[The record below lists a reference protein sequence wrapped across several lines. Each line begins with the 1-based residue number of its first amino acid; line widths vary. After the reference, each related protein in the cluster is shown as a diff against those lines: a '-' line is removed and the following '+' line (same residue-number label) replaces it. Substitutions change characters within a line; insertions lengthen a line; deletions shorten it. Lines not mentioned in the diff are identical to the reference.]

1 MEPLSYTPMIGTA
14 FAAVRIEL
22 GLRSRTRQPDDPHS
36 WGQQKPRARQAALKK
51 GIADTDAKVEALIRH
66 FLERSRALT
75 HKRLSY
81 LVDLAEVE
89 TVMAI
94 RNEERARRAG
104 RRTRPAQSAGSSR
117 HRPLSGSLSDC
128 GAWDDPDLEEDPW
141 EQDDWDSTDSGPSL
155 AAIMDRADELD
166 EEGPRLDLPALY
178 ALVAAS
184 TPDWLDVDAP
194 PPCVSARFPL
204 SGMRIGDQWE
214 LSPLNLGELL
224 PLLSEISDIPPS
236 ALPAAEDEVLTWL
249 WSDEGARYREPVQQA
264 IWREQARR
272 HVWPDLL
279 ELYGLV
285 LAMSPGGPGGTT
297 TLEEA
302 EEKFAYYKDWCR
314 IPIDPVLHPVWHELV
329 MLLPERPWL
338 ASGARLHAVPY
349 DDGNDASAY
358 EDDDPEDV
366 GST

>member
-204 SGMRIGDQWE
+204 CGMRIGELWE
-214 LSPLNLGELL
+214 LSPVDLRELL
-224 PLLSEISDIPPS
+224 PLLPEIGDMPPPT
-236 ALPAAEDEVLTWL
+236 LPAAADQVLTWL
-249 WSDEGARYREPVQQA
+249 WSDEGAGYRKPLERA

-272 HVWPDLL
+272 FVWPDLL
-279 ELYGLV
+279 EWYGMI
-285 LAMSPGGPGGTT
+285 LAMAPGGPGGTT
-297 TLEEA
+297 TLPEA
-302 EEKFAYYKDWCR
+302 EGAYDYYKDWYR
-314 IPIDPVLHPVWHELV
+314 RNNDPVLRPVWDELV

-338 ASGARLHAVPY
+338 ASSIGLNALP
-349 DDGNDASAY
+349 DDHGDISAQ
-358 EDDDPEDV
+358 EDDDPENARP
-366 GST
+366 S